1 MEWNDRLQMEALR
14 YLGVRGQPPP
24 ELSAQVEEAFSRLLP
39 LCSPRWVWRAEEK
52 ERLPALG
59 LELPG
64 QDIRT
69 LLRDCRR
76 VVLFALTLGQEVD
89 ILIHREGLRSPAFSL
104 LLDACASAACE
115 QACDQL
121 QAQLEAQLCIEGLFV
136 TDRFSPGYGD
146 LPLSMQTPLL
156 EFLDAQRRCGITLSP
171 ALLMTPRK
179 SVTALFGL
187 ADRPQGKRARGCV
200 FCSMR
205 QNCSYRKAGITC
217 GS

>member
-1 MEWNDRLQMEALR
+1 MDWNGRLQAESLR

-24 ELSAQVEEAFSRLLP
+24 DLSAQVRDAFSLLLP
-39 LCSPRWVWRAEEK
+39 QCRPHWSWRTENKAQ
-52 ERLPALG
+52 LSVLG

-64 QDIRT
+64 QDIHT
-69 LLRDCRR
+69 LLRDCRQ
-76 VVLFALTLGQEVD
+76 VVLFALTLGQEAD
-89 ILIHREGLRSPAFSL
+89 LLIRRESLRSPASAL
-104 LLDACASAACE
+104 ILDACASAACE

-121 QAQLEAQLCIEGLFV
+121 QARLEKQLCTEGLFA

-146 LPLSMQTPLL
+146 LPLSVQAPLL
-156 EFLDAQRRCGITLSP
+156 ELLDAQRRCGITLSP

-187 ADRPQGKRARGCV
+187 ADRPQGKRARGCA

-217 GS
+217 G